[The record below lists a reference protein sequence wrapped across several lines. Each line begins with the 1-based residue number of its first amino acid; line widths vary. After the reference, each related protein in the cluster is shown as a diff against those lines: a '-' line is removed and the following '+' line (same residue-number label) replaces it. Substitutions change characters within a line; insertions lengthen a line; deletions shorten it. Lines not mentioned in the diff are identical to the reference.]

1 MLKNG
6 KRWLFM
12 LAAVVFLIGLLEV
25 PRILVAS
32 QGYTPQEVSNVPP
45 EWKNLPP
52 ITKLKPDPAC
62 EVKLEKVVIINHPG
76 GVGQTVQVRGSGAV
90 PSEPVRF
97 KLLIDPVQ
105 RTYRTVKVPLTDKM
119 KQELEKLRQQH
130 LRETASLEQQQ

>member
-12 LAAVVFLIGLLEV
+12 LVALVFVAGLLGV
-25 PRILVAS
+25 PHILAAS

-52 ITKLKPDPAC
+52 VTELKPDPAC

-90 PSEPVRF
+90 PTEPVRF
-97 KLLIDPVQ
+97 KLLIDPVR

-119 KQELEKLRQQH
+119 RQELEKLRQQH
-130 LRETASLEQQQ
+130 LKEAASLGRQQ